1 MADFRED
8 KVVKE
13 ILSDSGVTAI
23 IASRVFPLMMQP
35 KENFPCVVYRLANG
49 VPIASA
55 DGESQEAEYS
65 VEIICLY
72 RQVGNNVHEVS
83 RSLFNAVKTA
93 FGRYTGVIDSSISV
107 DATYLEGERDEIY
120 DSDLRAFGR
129 VLTYKLMHRK
139 V

>member
-13 ILSDSGVTAI
+13 ILSDSGVAAI
-23 IASRVFPLMMQP
+23 ISGRVFPLMMQP

-55 DGESQEAEYS
+55 DGESEEAEYTI
-65 VEIICLY
+65 EIICLY
-72 RQVGNNVHEVS
+72 RQVGNNVHETS
-83 RSLFNAVKTA
+83 RNLFNAVKAA
-93 FGRYTGVIDSSISV
+93 FNRYTGTVDSSIDV
-107 DATYLEGERDEIY
+107 DATFLEGERDEIY

-129 VLTYKLMHRK
+129 VLTYKLMLRK